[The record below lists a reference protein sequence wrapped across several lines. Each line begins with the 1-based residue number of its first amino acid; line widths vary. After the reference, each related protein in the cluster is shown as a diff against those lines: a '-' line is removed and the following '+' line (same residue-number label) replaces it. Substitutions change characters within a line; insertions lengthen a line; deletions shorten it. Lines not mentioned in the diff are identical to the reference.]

1 MNRTTSCLSTAIL
14 LTGAALPAQSCP
26 LVLDINTGNSGK
38 DGSWPANLTCSF
50 GNRLYFSAGTAPSG
64 VELYMWNATSG
75 VALLKDIFA
84 GTRGVEVV
92 LGTGKPQ

>member
-1 MNRTTSCLSTAIL
+1 
-14 LTGAALPAQSCP
+14 
-26 LVLDINTGNSGK
+26 
-38 DGSWPANLTCSF
+38 
-50 GNRLYFSAGTAPSG
+50 